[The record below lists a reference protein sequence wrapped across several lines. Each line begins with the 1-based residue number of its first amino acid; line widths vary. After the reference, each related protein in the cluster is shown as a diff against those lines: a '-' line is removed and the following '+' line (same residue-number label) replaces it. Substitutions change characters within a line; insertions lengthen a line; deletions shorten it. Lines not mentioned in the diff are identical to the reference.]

1 MAELTKSALTTISRK
16 KIFAAKDYTKT
27 ELSRCLSKIDLAGL
41 GIASTLGAGIY
52 VLAGI
57 VAKNIAGPG
66 LVLSFLIA
74 GIASLM
80 SALCY
85 AEFGSRV
92 PRAGSAYVYSYVAI
106 GEFCA
111 FVVGWN
117 MILEYLIGASSLAR
131 GCTEYLD
138 ALFNGQIREYSLKHI
153 GSMNAPLI
161 AQYPDFLAFAIALI
175 VTIPLALGAAMTTR
189 TNNVITAIN
198 LIVIT
203 FITLV
208 GLSFADRKN
217 WNNFLPYGFSGVVA
231 GAATCFF
238 SFVGF
243 DCIATSAEEA
253 KNPTKDVPI
262 AILITIG
269 ICFVAYF
276 GVSAALTLM
285 WPYNLLPAQ
294 GALPKVFALRGAP
307 WAQYLIA
314 AGALCGLTASLIG
327 ALFPLPRLLY
337 AMASDGLIFTFL
349 ARIHPRTEIPIFAT
363 VIAGVLAAV
372 LALLF
377 ELQEL
382 VEMMSIGTLLAY
394 TIVAICVLLLR
405 FRPGSVGVTKK
416 VVDEVTH
423 EVTTTHEERV
433 QLLKE
438 SNLPE
443 PTDESAFKACACVC
457 GTVVLF
463 VFLSA
468 LIIWGG
474 EALLAGKGWAIF
486 LMCLNAVF
494 ILVSTLYLARLPRNR
509 TPLPF
514 MVPFV
519 PWVPLV
525 SVFVN
530 VFLMLKLSYLTWV
543 RFAVWMVIGMAIY
556 LFYGIRHSV
565 EGARQRD
572 SQSDYIPLQQVGEE
586 DQEQTPEEPPASTT
600 KTMPAEETTKKTEDF
615 PPPS

>member
-1 MAELTKSALTTISRK
+1 MAELTKSALTTMSRK
-16 KIFAAKDYTKT
+16 KIFVAKDYTKT

-269 ICFVAYF
+269 
-276 GVSAALTLM
+276 
-285 WPYNLLPAQ
+285 
-294 GALPKVFALRGAP
+294 K
-307 WAQYLIA
+307 
-314 AGALCGLTASLIG
+314 
-327 ALFPLPRLLY
+327 
-337 AMASDGLIFTFL
+337 
-349 ARIHPRTEIPIFAT
+349 H
-363 VIAGVLAAV
+363 
-372 LALLF
+372 
-377 ELQEL
+377 
-382 VEMMSIGTLLAY
+382 
-394 TIVAICVLLLR
+394 
-405 FRPGSVGVTKK
+405 
-416 VVDEVTH
+416 
-423 EVTTTHEERV
+423 
-433 QLLKE
+433 
-438 SNLPE
+438 
-443 PTDESAFKACACVC
+443 
-457 GTVVLF
+457 
-463 VFLSA
+463 
-468 LIIWGG
+468 
-474 EALLAGKGWAIF
+474 
-486 LMCLNAVF
+486 
-494 ILVSTLYLARLPRNR
+494 
-509 TPLPF
+509 
-514 MVPFV
+514 
-519 PWVPLV
+519 
-525 SVFVN
+525 
-530 VFLMLKLSYLTWV
+530 
-543 RFAVWMVIGMAIY
+543 
-556 LFYGIRHSV
+556 
-565 EGARQRD
+565 
-572 SQSDYIPLQQVGEE
+572 
-586 DQEQTPEEPPASTT
+586 
-600 KTMPAEETTKKTEDF
+600 
-615 PPPS
+615 